1 MFSFSY
7 KENAKSPNE
16 CRVFHKNKFE
26 KRLLLN
32 SNSSKQQVK
41 DSFSNTI

>member
-7 KENAKSPNE
+7 KEDAKSFNKR
-16 CRVFHKNKFE
+16 RVFYKTKFE

-32 SNSSKQQVK
+32 SNSLKR
-41 DSFSNTI
+41 

>member
-7 KENAKSPNE
+7 KEDAKLFNKR
-16 CRVFHKNKFE
+16 RVLYEAKFE

-32 SNSSKQQVK
+32 SNLLKQ
-41 DSFSNTI
+41 